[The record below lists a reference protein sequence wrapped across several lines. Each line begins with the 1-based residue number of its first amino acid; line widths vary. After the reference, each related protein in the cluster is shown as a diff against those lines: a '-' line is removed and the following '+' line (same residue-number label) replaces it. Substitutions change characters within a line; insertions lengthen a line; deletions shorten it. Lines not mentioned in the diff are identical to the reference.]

1 MRILTSS
8 VCAFNPH
15 RVCTTHRFQDKVLMS
30 DFKPSIYSAP
40 WLHLTFLGKVWPCR
54 ARPCPRLPHPFRWRA
69 VHQRKEAISVQL
81 SPSAAAGRSKGRE
94 GPTRQASPHVHRC
107 SSLACKI
114 SSRGLS
120 VPLSPSLRTAL
131 QLVGRVPS
139 VPAAGRLAK
148 LQCLS
153 LSSFLLESCES
164 RQFCQFFPLNL

>member
-1 MRILTSS
+1 MRLLTSS
-8 VCAFNPH
+8 VYAFNPY
-15 RVCTTHRFQDKVLMS
+15 RVCTTHRFQDKVMIN
-30 DFKPSIYSAP
+30 DFKPSIYPAP

-107 SSLACKI
+107 CSSLACKI

-120 VPLSPSLRTAL
+120 PSLSLPTAV

-139 VPAAGRLAK
+139 VPAAGWEARQIAM
-148 LQCLS
+148 S
-153 LSSFLLESCES
+153 LSFLLSPRELRKSPILPI
-164 RQFCQFFPLNL
+164 FP